1 MTTVPESQESPVQ
14 ESPMQESTVQ
24 QSSTS
29 SARGAVVSG
38 ATTGI
43 GRATALEMARRGW
56 RVYAVGRRAERL
68 EQLQAQAVEEG
79 VSGAIVPCALDVTD
93 ADAVAALVEQVTV
106 DGGADT
112 LVNIAGGARGTDF
125 VGAGD
130 VEQWEWMYRVNVLG
144 TLTMCKAFLPML
156 RACGEG
162 TVLNLTSTAAVT
174 AYEGGAGY
182 NAAKMGQHGL
192 TGALR
197 LEEAEHNV
205 RVIEVLPGMVHTEE
219 FSLMRLGGDQAAA
232 DKVYAGVEKPLTA
245 EDVAEVCVHAVE
257 LPHHVNLDQIVLR
270 PVAQAAQHKVIRKG

>member
-1 MTTVPESQESPVQ
+1 MTTVRDLREPS
-14 ESPMQESTVQ
+14 VQ
-24 QSSTS
+24 QSSQST
-29 SARGAVVSG
+29 ARGAVVSG

-43 GRATALEMARRGW
+43 GRATALELARRGW

-68 EQLQAQAVEEG
+68 EELQAQG
-79 VSGAIVPCALDVTD
+79 VGEDVPGMLIPCALDVTD
-93 ADAVAALVEQVTV
+93 ADAVARLVERVTE
-106 DGGADT
+106 DGGVDT
-112 LVNIAGGARGTDF
+112 LVNIAGGARGADA
-125 VGAGD
+125 VGEAD
-130 VEQWEWMYRVNVLG
+130 VEQWEWMFRVNVLG

-156 RACGEG
+156 RAHGEG

-219 FSLMRLGGDQAAA
+219 FSLMRLGGDQTAA

-270 PVAQAAQHKVIRKG
+270 PVAQAAQHKVIRRPVES

>member
-1 MTTVPESQESPVQ
+1 MNEQTQNTADQ
-14 ESPMQESTVQ
+14 STG
-24 QSSTS
+24 T
-29 SARGAVVSG
+29 ARGAVVTG

-43 GRATALEMARRGW
+43 GQATAREMARRGW

-68 EQLQAQAVEEG
+68 QTLADDVAADTSATGSLIPV
-79 VSGAIVPCALDVTD
+79 ALDVTD
-93 ADAVAALVEQVTV
+93 ADAVARLVEQVSAEGGVDTV
-106 DGGADT
+106 
-112 LVNIAGGARGTDF
+112 LNIAGGARGTDP
-125 VGAGD
+125 VGTGEI
-130 VEQWEWMYRVNVLG
+130 EQWEWMYRANVLG

-156 RACGEG
+156 RTHGEG
-162 TVLNLTSTAAVT
+162 TILNLTSTAAIT

-219 FSLMRLGGDQAAA
+219 FALMRMGGDRTAA
-232 DKVYAGVEKPLTA
+232 DKVYAGVAKPLTA

-270 PVAQAAQHKVIRKG
+270 PVAQAAQHKVIRRG

>member
-1 MTTVPESQESPVQ
+1 MTTVRDLRESS
-14 ESPMQESTVQ
+14 VQ
-24 QSSTS
+24 QSSQST
-29 SARGAVVSG
+29 ARGAVVSG

-43 GRATALEMARRGW
+43 GRATALELARRGW

-68 EQLQAQAVEEG
+68 EELQAQG
-79 VSGAIVPCALDVTD
+79 VGEDVPGMLIPCALDVTD
-93 ADAVAALVEQVTV
+93 ADAVARLVERVTE
-106 DGGADT
+106 DGGVDT
-112 LVNIAGGARGTDF
+112 LVNIAGGARGADA
-125 VGAGD
+125 VGEGD
-130 VEQWEWMYRVNVLG
+130 VEQWEWMFRVNVLG

-156 RACGEG
+156 RAHGEG

-219 FSLMRLGGDQAAA
+219 FSLMRLGGDQTAA

-270 PVAQAAQHKVIRKG
+270 PVAQAAQHKVIRRPVES

>member
-1 MTTVPESQESPVQ
+1 MAIVHESRESSVH
-14 ESPMQESTVQ
+14 ESTAQ
-24 QSSTS
+24 QSSPST
-29 SARGAVVSG
+29 ARGAVVSG

-68 EQLQAQAVEEG
+68 EALQAQGVEENVPG
-79 VSGAIVPCALDVTD
+79 MLLPCALDVTD
-93 ADAVAALVEQVTV
+93 ADAVARLVEQVTQ
-106 DGGADT
+106 DGGVDT

-125 VGAGD
+125 VGEGD
-130 VEQWEWMYRVNVLG
+130 MEQWEWMYRVNVLG

-156 RACGEG
+156 RAHGEG
-162 TVLNLTSTAAVT
+162 TVLNLTSTAAMT
-174 AYEGGAGY
+174 PYEGGAGY

-257 LPHHVNLDQIVLR
+257 LPHHVNLDQIVMR